1 MNTKRITKSGG
12 ISIPVGL
19 RRELSLQPGD
29 SLDVEADGRGRV
41 ILSPH
46 LPRCVFCGA
55 TDGVI
60 TYNGKG
66 ICQACADLVGR
77 RNQYG
82 GNDQGAAER
91 TEGE

>member
-19 RRELSLQPGD
+19 RRELSLQLGD
-29 SLDVEADGRGRV
+29 ALDVEVDGQGRV
-41 ILSPH
+41 ILAPH
-46 LPRCVFCGA
+46 LPRCVFCTS
-55 TDGVI
+55 TDGVV

-66 ICQACADLVGR
+66 ICQACANVIGR
-77 RNQYG
+77 RDQHG
-82 GNDQGAAER
+82 GDKGTAEG